1 MPLCFSSVQFDFDA
15 EAAARPSRIIIE
27 RSRTTSSRKVPVP
40 VVYPPPPPVYPIQC
54 IHTETQVV
62 VAEPQER
69 APEPAQT
76 IFNIN
81 INEAAS
87 EIAED
92 LARENTLRNQV
103 AALENS
109 LEEQQ
114 RARVSEES
122 ARYEKEVRE
131 IYKERESRHQSRSR
145 GGSRESRSRE
155 VYKESRSREV
165 YRESRSRE
173 VSVGLTVE
181 DAARDRTSHE
191 YRYRSSSLNRIAS
204 PRGSGDRLMITE
216 RSPRHSDSLVVNH
229 TRHRS
234 HEIRGHRCSLC
245 NRHGHESAECSEGES
260 NLLQIPVRRVRYWQV

>member
-1 MPLCFSSVQFDFDA
+1 MPLPLCFSSVQFDLDA

-27 RSRTTSSRKVPVP
+27 RSRTTSSRKVSVP
-40 VVYPPPPPVYPIQC
+40 VVYPPPPLVYPSPDRYGLQC
-54 IHTETQVV
+54 THTETQVV

-76 IFNIN
+76 ILNIN
-81 INEAAS
+81 INQAAS

-92 LARENTLRNQV
+92 LARENMLRNQV

-109 LEEQQ
+109 LEEQR

-131 IYKERESRHQSRSR
+131 IYKERESRHKSRSR

-155 VYKESRSREV
+155 VH
-165 YRESRSRE
+165 RESRSRE
-173 VSVGLTVE
+173 VSVGFTAE
-181 DAARDRTSHE
+181 DAARERISHE
-191 YRYRSSSLNRIAS
+191 YRHRSNSLSRIAS
-204 PRGSGDRLMITE
+204 GSGDRLMITE
-216 RSPRHSDSLVVNH
+216 RSPRHSGDRLVVSH

-260 NLLQIPVRRVRYWQV
+260 DLIRVPVRRVRYWQV